1 MNHISVNRPGL
12 RRGAVAVFTAFMM
25 VFIMGMV
32 AFAIDLGYIAVV
44 RNRLQV
50 AADAA
55 ALAGAA
61 NIGDNT
67 KAVQAAKNVAALNV
81 AGSPTDMVSLADSD
95 IVFGNWNSGT
105 KTFTA
110 NGTPSNACRVV
121 ARRPALPLFFA
132 PVLGIRTIDVQAAGE
147 TTAVVNPRDIV
158 FVLDLSGS
166 MNNDTEI
173 WATASINGA
182 YPDYPT
188 VGTDSMQNVFTDFG
202 YGTYPGTVQY
212 VGQGYLTTAQ
222 LGTSGNSAYNS
233 LTNTTNGFL
242 LNNSTY
248 GTTYKISSTDSAAT
262 RKTKAYSFIID
273 KQLATI
279 MPQANPPLNS
289 STNLNYWS
297 AYLDYVFQNQTVTIP
312 SQNSNTMST
321 LSNPYPDA
329 WPSLTSSS
337 ISPFYNKVGYQTYV
351 QFMMDMGRNLTPNG
365 TTVTPMSTASSY
377 CPKRTETDT
386 TSAGYGFSFPPREQP
401 THAMRVAVMAAVDK
415 IAKMNTGITGTLKDH
430 VAIVTFDTIAGSV
443 THVPLSATDCDYT
456 AVKTALCNLQAVGD
470 DQLSTG
476 SEKGLQMAYNLLDPA
491 QNTNTRASAVK
502 MVVFLSDGIANLK
515 VSSNTTIT
523 NYTSANSSAAE
534 WFDSTDN
541 YYLERNGALM
551 QTNLL
556 KSKGYATYAVGI
568 GLGCDR
574 SLMDRIVRVSGTG
587 ITDPNNTSGPKISP
601 YAQGNPADYQS
612 RLTSIFNDII
622 KGPNVTLV
630 K

>member
-1 MNHISVNRPGL
+1 MNRISENRLRL

-61 NIGDNT
+61 NIGDST
-67 KAVQAAKNVAALNV
+67 KALQAAKNVAALNV

-95 IVFGNWNSGT
+95 VVFGNWNSGT

-121 ARRPALPLFFA
+121 AKRPKLPLFFA
-132 PVLGIRTIDVQAAGE
+132 PVLGIKTVDVQALGE

-182 YPDYPT
+182 YADYPT

-202 YGTYPGTVQY
+202 YGTYPGTTKLI
-212 VGQGYLTTAQ
+212 GQGFLTTAQ
-222 LGTSGNSAYNS
+222 LGTNGNSAYNS
-233 LTNTTNGFL
+233 LTNTSNGFL

-248 GTTYKISSTDSAAT
+248 GTAYKILSSDSAAT
-262 RKTKAYSFIID
+262 RKNKAYSFIID
-273 KQLATI
+273 KQLATL
-279 MPQANPPLNS
+279 MPLANPPLNS

-297 AYLDYVFQNQTVTIP
+297 AYLDYVFQNQTVSIP
-312 SQNSNTMST
+312 NQNGSTMSNM
-321 LSNPYPDA
+321 SNPYPDA
-329 WPSLTSSS
+329 WPDLTSSC

-365 TTVTPMSTASSY
+365 TTVTPLSTASSY
-377 CPKRTETDT
+377 CPKRTETDA
-386 TSAGYGFSFPPREQP
+386 TSAGYGYSFPPREQP

-415 IAKMNTGITGTLKDH
+415 IANMNKGITGTLKDH

-443 THVPLSATDCDYT
+443 TQVPLNANDCDYS
-456 AVKTALCNLQAVGD
+456 AVKSALCNLQAVGD

-491 QNTNTRASAVK
+491 QNTNTRSSAVK

-515 VSSNTTIT
+515 VSSNTTIS
-523 NYTSANSSAAE
+523 NYTSANPSAGE
-534 WFDSTDN
+534 WFSSSDS
-541 YYLERNGALM
+541 YYLERNGAMM

-574 SLMDRIVRVSGTG
+574 SLMDRIVRISGTG